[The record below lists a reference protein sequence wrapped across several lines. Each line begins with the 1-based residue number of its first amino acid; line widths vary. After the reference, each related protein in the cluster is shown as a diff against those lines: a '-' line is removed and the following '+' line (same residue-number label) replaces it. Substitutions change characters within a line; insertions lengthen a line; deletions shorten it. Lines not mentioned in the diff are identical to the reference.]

1 MPLSNVV
8 TLNENTNWHLQIKM
22 EKKWIFE
29 GGKEEVK
36 WSGDIYQEAW
46 INNNYNE
53 FQQRAREQK

>member
-1 MPLSNVV
+1 M
-8 TLNENTNWHLQIKM
+8 K
-22 EKKWIFE
+22 KKWIFE